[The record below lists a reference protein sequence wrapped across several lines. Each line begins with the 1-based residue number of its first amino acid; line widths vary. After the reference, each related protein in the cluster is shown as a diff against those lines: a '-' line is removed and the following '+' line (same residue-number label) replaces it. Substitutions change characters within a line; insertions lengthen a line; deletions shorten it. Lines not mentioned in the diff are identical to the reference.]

1 MYRINRIPLCPYDDR
16 NYILKDGYSRLT
28 LIFVQH
34 RQFVLIFTL
43 FRRTICSD
51 FFQCYKVF
59 FLFNNIFENYSP
71 KWKTKKKQINKKV
84 LPNQKRKITRVYRN
98 ITENEKTKK
107 RKYAHN
113 ENKNMSL

>member
-1 MYRINRIPLCPYDDR
+1 M
-16 NYILKDGYSRLT
+16 
-28 LIFVQH
+28 
-34 RQFVLIFTL
+34 
-43 FRRTICSD
+43 
-51 FFQCYKVF
+51 
-59 FLFNNIFENYSP
+59 EN
-71 KWKTKKKQINKKV
+71 KKKQINKKV

>member
-28 LIFVQH
+28 LSFVQH

-59 FLFNNIFENYSP
+59 FCSIIYL
-71 KWKTKKKQINKKV
+71 KTILRNGKQKKKQINKKV
-84 LPNQKRKITRVYRN
+84 LPNQKGKITRVYRN